1 MSEVS
6 TGMAIDSH
14 LCDMLIPYLAIA
26 SGKSKIGVTRITSH
40 LTTNIWAVEQI
51 LGVRIELQGRIGEPG
66 TILVEGA
73 GLSL

>member
-1 MSEVS
+1 
-6 TGMAIDSH
+6 
-14 LCDMLIPYLAIA
+14 MLIPYLAIA
-26 SGKSKIGVTRITSH
+26 NGSSKIGVTQITSH

-51 LGVRIELQGRIGEPG
+51 LGVRIELHGKIGEPG